1 MSEIIPRVA
10 FFPDSYL
17 DINGAAMTCRKL
29 TGFAKKRGYPF
40 LCVYADKKSQKFQ
53 DGSVT
58 NLALK
63 RSIVSIPINE
73 DLKYDPLFNRHLKEV
88 SRALDEFKPDIV
100 HLTGVNDVS
109 IIAALLAYKRQ
120 IPLIGS
126 WHTNLHEFASRRL
139 DKIFAFLPAKWRQ
152 AISGLAEDQILKG
165 SILYYKMPKIVLA
178 PNQELVDLLGEGSGR
193 TAYLMPR
200 GVDADLFSPS
210 KRTVDDGILRFGFCG
225 RLRAEKNVRLLA
237 DLEKRLLELG
247 KTNFKF
253 LIVGD
258 GSEQEYL
265 ENNMKTAEF
274 TGFVTGEP
282 LAEAYANMDIFIFP
296 SETDA
301 FGNVAQEALCSGVPA
316 IVSHLGGPKY
326 VIRDGET
333 GFVAKNFED
342 FVKYTLELMDNP
354 EKLAKMKQAARD
366 SVLANSWDSV
376 FDGVYDA
383 YRKTLEIA
391 RDRGQIK

>member
-1 MSEIIPRVA
+1 
-10 FFPDSYL
+10 
-17 DINGAAMTCRKL
+17 
-29 TGFAKKRGYPF
+29 
-40 LCVYADKKSQKFQ
+40 
-53 DGSVT
+53 
-58 NLALK
+58 
-63 RSIVSIPINE
+63 
-73 DLKYDPLFNRHLKEV
+73 
-88 SRALDEFKPDIV
+88 
-100 HLTGVNDVS
+100 
-109 IIAALLAYKRQ
+109 
-120 IPLIGS
+120 
-126 WHTNLHEFASRRL
+126 
-139 DKIFAFLPAKWRQ
+139 
-152 AISGLAEDQILKG
+152 
-165 SILYYKMPKIVLA
+165 
-178 PNQELVDLLGEGSGR
+178 
-193 TAYLMPR
+193 
-200 GVDADLFSPS
+200 
-210 KRTVDDGILRFGFCG
+210 
-225 RLRAEKNVRLLA
+225 
-237 DLEKRLLELG
+237 
-247 KTNFKF
+247 
-253 LIVGD
+253 
-258 GSEQEYL
+258 
-265 ENNMKTAEF
+265 MKTAEF